1 MWIALAVAL
10 VLGILLISHFCG
22 GGNQAS
28 SSPSSSRIP
37 SGPVTA
43 TAATATKGNID
54 VYLDAIG
61 TVTPVYTSSIS
72 SQATGVIQAVHYR
85 EGQLVRKGDLLVEI
99 DPRPYQAQLLQA
111 QGTLQRDTNVL
122 AQAEM
127 DLERYRAAWARNSIA
142 KQTLDDQE
150 KLVLQDQGTVTNDRG
165 TVQYDEVELGYC
177 RITAP
182 ISGRVGLR
190 LVDPGNLVQATGGTI
205 LLVITQVQPITVVFT
220 LSQDYLGQIENPIR
234 HGKKLA
240 VDAFDRTQET
250 KIASGTVT
258 SIDNQIDTT
267 TGTVKLRAT
276 FDNKN
281 SALFPNQ
288 FVNTRLLVQT
298 LQGVNLVPTAAI
310 QHNGQVEFAYVVQ
323 NQVAQLR
330 HVKTGVSEGG
340 MTQVDG
346 INPGEVV
353 ATSSF
358 EKLQNGSK
366 VTIASKPVQANSS
379 ESSAP

>member
-1 MWIALAVAL
+1 
-10 VLGILLISHFCG
+10 
-22 GGNQAS
+22 
-28 SSPSSSRIP
+28 
-37 SGPVTA
+37 
-43 TAATATKGNID
+43 
-54 VYLDAIG
+54 
-61 TVTPVYTSSIS
+61 VYTSSIS

-99 DPRPYQAQLLQA
+99 DPHPYQAQLLQA

-298 LQGVNLVPTAAI
+298 LQGVNLVPAAAI
-310 QHNGQVEFAYVVQ
+310 QHNGQVEFAYVIQ

-330 HVKTGVSEGG
+330 NVKTGVSEGG